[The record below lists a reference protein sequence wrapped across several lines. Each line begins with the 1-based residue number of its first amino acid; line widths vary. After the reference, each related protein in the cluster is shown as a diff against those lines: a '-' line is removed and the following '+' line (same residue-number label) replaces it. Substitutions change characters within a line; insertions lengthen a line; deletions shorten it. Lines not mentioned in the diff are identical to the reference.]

1 MAKGKAKGRN
11 IAIVLYPD
19 NRYHMEYLEYLQQ
32 YSKGFFINH
41 TAESDEKKDHIHCV
55 IIFPNAR
62 SENGYL
68 KSLPTVK
75 YAVSHEGEILSCFPT
90 DSDITDDRPLLSHA
104 EVISDLNAYSVYL
117 LHEDY
122 KSMKLGKKRYCEND
136 VINFGTSDNLFSAF
150 YKEDKLSD
158 MEIIKLLLSFNAT
171 SKKQLLEKVVE
182 LGNHQVFKYL
192 QTHGYFVNEFL
203 MKG

>member
-1 MAKGKAKGRN
+1 MSKGKAKGRN

-19 NRYHMEYLEYLQQ
+19 NRYHMEYLEYLQE
-32 YSKGFFINH
+32 YSKGFFIVH
-41 TAESDEKKDHIHCV
+41 KAEAEEKKDHIHLV

-62 SENGYL
+62 SECGYL
-68 KSLPTVK
+68 KSLPKCT
-75 YAVSHEGEILSCFPT
+75 YAINPDGTIKSCYPVEGDKTE
-90 DSDITDDRPLLSHA
+90 DKPLLAHA
-104 EVISDLNAYSVYL
+104 EIISDLNAYSVYL

-122 KSMKLGKKRYCEND
+122 KSMKQGKIRYNEND
-136 VINFGTSDNLFSAF
+136 VVNFGTTDNLFSAF
-150 YKEDKLSD
+150 YKEDKLTD
-158 MEIIKLLLSFNAT
+158 MEIIKLLISFNAT

-182 LGNHQVFKYL
+182 HGNHQVFKYL